1 MGLPAERLKYSQV
14 NKIMKHTR
22 TDTNYAI
29 LTKRIK
35 LQHEK
40 KPKSN
45 LKSMQSVGFQQ
56 TSTKFRRFSFCKNI
70 FFIGKKNSSGNHLSG
85 HLTDSSD
92 DGCSDLHVINIFT
105 KFTKEMRRH

>member
-1 MGLPAERLKYSQV
+1 
-14 NKIMKHTR
+14 MKHTR

-56 TSTKFRRFSFCKNI
+56 TSAKFRRFSFCKNI
-70 FFIGKKNSSGNHLSG
+70 FFIGKKTVSGNHLSG

>member
-1 MGLPAERLKYSQV
+1 
-14 NKIMKHTR
+14 MKHTR

-40 KPKSN
+40 KPISN

-70 FFIGKKNSSGNHLSG
+70 FFIGKKTVVETISVVISLIVLMMAV
-85 HLTDSSD
+85 LTY
-92 DGCSDLHVINIFT
+92 T
-105 KFTKEMRRH
+105 